1 MAILKNLRID
11 EVSCVVKGANP
22 GAKVMI
28 RKNDDWARDA
38 PLLFNDI
45 MRKADVSDPLRGDR
59 EEPDDKKLSAK
70 LDELVNEMIVARP
83 SLHPNRARRWLLE
96 TPHGRELLAQHTKK
110 EEPMP
115 QIDILK
121 VIAVVED
128 GMMANVRLNKRDN
141 ETDAQ
146 AFTRIF
152 NNDIEMQKTCV
163 IIRDAKLALA
173 TKAMSKAMPTL
184 TPTSTDDSDEAVRL
198 LQEMAAKNGK
208 SFEAVFSAPEN
219 RALAA
224 RTYTNAHRSSSP
236 YSAGSE

>member
-22 GAKVMI
+22 GARVLI
-28 RKNDDWARDA
+28 RKHDDPLEG
-38 PLLFNDI
+38 PLLFDDI
-45 MRKADVSDPLRGDR
+45 IKADVSDKLRGPR
-59 EEPDDKKLSAK
+59 EEPDDKKLSAQ
-70 LDELVNEMIVARP
+70 LDEIVAEMIAATGGD
-83 SLHPNRARRWLLE
+83 LHPDRARRWLLHTE
-96 TPHGRELLAQHTKK
+96 QGQALLAQNKK
-110 EEPMP
+110 EELMP

-173 TKAMSKAMPTL
+173 TKVMSKAMPTL

-198 LQEMAAKNGK
+198 LQQMAAKNGK
-208 SFEAVFSAPEN
+208 SFEAVFGDPANKE
-219 RALAA
+219 LAN